1 MPSTGEPKLG
11 VVAPVNE
18 ARLWQR
24 HLEMAKIGAT
34 PAGGV
39 HRLPF
44 TPEDT
49 ISRRLFLDWAGARG
63 FTATMDDFGNIFI
76 RRSGTDNAAPP
87 VVSGSHSDTQP
98 KGGRFDGIYGV
109 LAALEALEAIEDA
122 GIKTKRPIEAVI
134 WTAEEADAQFGV
146 GCLGSQA
153 YADPSKLPA
162 LLQKQDKDGVTVEQA
177 LAAMMDDHP
186 KLERRP
192 LKSPI
197 GYYVEAHIE
206 QGPELEAQG
215 KTIGVVTGI
224 QGIRGFKVEITG
236 EAAHAGNTPERLR
249 KDALVAAVR
258 IIGELRKV
266 FHDPKDIV
274 RFTIGRMEIS
284 PNAMGVIPG
293 YAAFTIDFRHPDE
306 GMLGSL
312 GNQVAAVAQAHAPPC
327 NVKVSELRKV
337 FHDPKDVVRFTIGRM
352 DVSPNAM
359 GVVPGYVAF
368 TIDFRHPDEATLRH
382 LGDQVEAVAQAYA
395 PPCHV
400 NVSQLRRDSPV
411 RFEGVVPDT
420 VLDVTRQLG
429 YPYMHIP
436 SGAGHDARYIA
447 EISPAGM
454 IFIPCLRGLSHNE
467 AEHASPRDVGA
478 GAQVLTNTL
487 IALANR

>member
-1 MPSTGEPKLG
+1 MPRTCPKLA
-11 VVAPVNE
+11 VVAPINE

-39 HRLPF
+39 QRLPF

-49 ISRRLFLDWAGARG
+49 ISRRLILDWAQARG
-63 FTATMDDFGNIFI
+63 FTATGDDFGNLFI
-76 RRSGTDNAAPP
+76 RRSGTDNAAAP

-109 LAALEALEAIEDA
+109 LAAFEALEAIDDA

-153 YADPSKLPA
+153 YADPSKLPT
-162 LLQKQDKDGVTVEQA
+162 LLEKQDKDGVTVRQA
-177 LAAMMDDHP
+177 LAEMMEHHP
-186 KLERRP
+186 KVKRRP

-224 QGIRGFKVEITG
+224 QGIRGFKIEVTG
-236 EAAHAGNTPERLR
+236 EAAHAGNTPEKLR
-249 KDALVAAVR
+249 KDALLTAVR

-274 RFTIGRMEIS
+274 RFTIGSMEI
-284 PNAMGVIPG
+284 
-293 YAAFTIDFRHPDE
+293 
-306 GMLGSL
+306 
-312 GNQVAAVAQAHAPPC
+312 
-327 NVKVSELRKV
+327 
-337 FHDPKDVVRFTIGRM
+337 
-352 DVSPNAM
+352 SPNAM
-359 GVVPGYVAF
+359 GVVPGYTAF
-368 TIDFRHPDEATLRH
+368 TIDFRHPDEATLGS
-382 LGDQVEAVAQAYA
+382 LGDQIEAVAQAYA
-395 PPCHV
+395 SPCHV
-400 NVSQLRRDSPV
+400 KVSELRRDSPV
-411 RFEGVVPDT
+411 HFNGVVPDT
-420 VLDVTRQLG
+420 ILDVTKQLG
-429 YPYMHIP
+429 YPYMQIP

-447 EISPAGM
+447 EISPVGM
-454 IFIPCLRGLSHNE
+454 IFIPCWRGLSHNE
-467 AEHASPRDVGA
+467 AEDATPRDVAA

-487 IALANR
+487 ITLANR